1 MRRERPKNSLNRASF
16 KRHVLRPCATLTRVT
31 KPTPYPAAPPT
42 TVVETATHPLPLKRI
57 RSSPNPSSHA
67 RDPTMI
73 PFGTQCVRRN
83 HTGVHPAHRTPRA
96 SGPTLT
102 AAPASRSRSWAPPN
116 TLGWSGSRQR
126 HQRLDLR
133 GQPGLRRR
141 ATGRTIGTHVYRK
154 QRSLTKTAPSPHRER
169 CNGTALVHRRP
180 ATPLDAGFPSPFP
193 LFSPHHTT
201 LCTYDLPKHP
211 KVNLNSSS
219 SLREDPKNGCR
230 RCRCT
235 VGVHH
240 GPVDTAGSRS
250 LPLLSPFLLLLYNIY
265 IYKLPKHLKV
275 SPCL

>member
-1 MRRERPKNSLNRASF
+1 MANLASADG
-16 KRHVLRPCATLTRVT
+16 RL
-31 KPTPYPAAPPT
+31 
-42 TVVETATHPLPLKRI
+42 VEQ
-57 RSSPNPSSHA
+57 S
-67 RDPTMI
+67 
-73 PFGTQCVRRN
+73 V
-83 HTGVHPAHRTPRA
+83 
-96 SGPTLT
+96 
-102 AAPASRSRSWAPPN
+102 
-116 TLGWSGSRQR
+116 
-126 HQRLDLR
+126 
-133 GQPGLRRR
+133 
-141 ATGRTIGTHVYRK
+141 HVYRK

-180 ATPLDAGFPSPFP
+180 VTPLDAGFPSPFP

-201 LCTYDLPKHP
+201 LCTCDLPKHP

-275 SPCL
+275 SLNSAESSSEPRKRMGWIVLTALSAVLVPATAVSTGHTFHFMMIWAPRVFCGTPAKTTVLRRLDAPVIFDRPRNEISVPLLVAPRPPH